1 MERFPVMDA
10 MEAILSRRSIRKF
23 TSEQVPDEMITELL
37 KAAMSAPTATGE
49 AWHFI
54 VVKQRELLTGVLEF
68 HPHAMM
74 LKSAAAAIAVC
85 GDPASEMLKG
95 RWPMD
100 CSAATQNMLIAANAV
115 GLGACWVGIYPVE
128 ERITGLRKLLGIPEH
143 IVPLSMV
150 ALGFPAET
158 KQPSKRFRP
167 DRIHFDKW

>member
-1 MERFPVMDA
+1 MDA
-10 MEAILSRRSIRKF
+10 MEAILTRRSIRKF
-23 TSEQVPDEMITELL
+23 TGEPVSDEIITDLL

-54 VVKQRELLTGVLEF
+54 IVKERALLAGVLGF
-68 HPHAMM
+68 HPHALM

-85 GDPASEMLKG
+85 GDPASEILKG

-100 CSAATQNMLIAANAV
+100 CSAATENILLAANAL
-115 GLGACWVGIYPVE
+115 GLGACWVGIHPVE

-143 IVPLSMV
+143 VVPLAMV
-150 ALGFPAET
+150 ALGYPAET
-158 KQPSKRFRP
+158 KPPSKRFRP